1 MKNRLNWLLVIMI
14 YLSVNGQVFAKA
26 VHVCTEMAY
35 TASALS
41 SANTTINIHEHHQP
55 IEPRKDNHQ
64 INEEHNTARPKA
76 MDNCHCVDCDC
87 VQNITGQANSSL
99 LQDNSFANF
108 FPVIS
113 INVVKLNRNFISLP
127 YTNPYKPPITI

>member
-35 TASALS
+35 TASVLS

-64 INEEHNTARPKA
+64 IQDKQIH
-76 MDNCHCVDCDC
+76 HCCK
-87 VQNITGQANSSL
+87 ITVLQISSL
-99 LQDNSFANF
+99 SFQ
-108 FPVIS
+108 
-113 INVVKLNRNFISLP
+113 
-127 YTNPYKPPITI
+127 